1 MKIRI
6 YNNTLNPDLWQDG
19 NTLKPEIRDALL
31 TIAQDFYKDTELQAP
46 IEDIYM
52 LGSSANY
59 NWSPTSDID
68 LHVLIDFKK
77 LNIRTLNTSSHIDPE
92 YSKKLVDAITSNWNK
107 NHNVTIKGRRVE
119 IYIQDV
125 NEKNRSTGVYS
136 VLNNKWVM
144 MPQKIRVVLDNKLI
158 QQKYTT
164 MVLQIKEAIQ
174 EQNLDKLKNVLKAL
188 YNMREAGLSKT
199 GEYSV
204 ENIVFKTLRSKG
216 WIDQLKNTV
225 NKLYDSQV
233 SIKEIR

>member
-6 YNNTLNPDLWQDG
+6 YNNTLNPDLWQDS
-19 NTLKPEIRDALL
+19 NTLNPEIREALL
-31 TIAQDFYKDTELQAP
+31 KIAQDFYTDTELTAP

-77 LNIRTLNTSSHIDPE
+77 INSDVDLT
-92 YSKKLVDAITSNWNK
+92 KQLVDALKLNWNK

-119 IYIQDV
+119 VYIQDV

-136 VLNNKWVM
+136 VLNNKWVLV
-144 MPQKIRVVLDNKLI
+144 PQKIKIVLDNKLI
-158 QQKYTT
+158 QQKYTN
-164 MVLQIKEAIQ
+164 MVLQIKSAIK
-174 EQNLDKLKNVLKAL
+174 EENLDKLKNVLKML

-204 ENIVFKTLRSKG
+204 ENIVFKTLRSRG
-216 WIDQLKNTV
+216 FIDQLKNTV
-225 NKLYDSQV
+225 NKIYDSQV
-233 SIKEIR
+233 SVKQEDIKNNK

>member
-6 YNNTLNPDLWQDG
+6 YNNTLNPDFWQDS
-19 NTLKPEIRDALL
+19 NTLKPEIREALL
-31 TIAQDFYKDTELQAP
+31 KIAQDFYTDTELTAP

-68 LHVLIDFKK
+68 LHVLVDFKK
-77 LNIRTLNTSSHIDPE
+77 INSDVDLT
-92 YSKKLVDAITSNWNK
+92 KQLVDALKSNWNK

-119 IYIQDV
+119 VYIQDF

-136 VLNNKWVM
+136 VLNNKWVL

-158 QQKYTT
+158 QQKYTN
-164 MVLQIKEAIQ
+164 MVLQIKEAIK
-174 EQNLDKLKNVLKAL
+174 EENLDKLKNVLKML

-204 ENIVFKTLRSKG
+204 ENIVFKTLRSRG
-216 WIDQLKNTV
+216 FIDQLKNTV

-233 SIKEIR
+233 SIKEIK

>member
-6 YNNTLNPDLWQDG
+6 YNNTLNPDLWQDS
-19 NTLKPEIRDALL
+19 NTLNPEIREALL
-31 TIAQDFYKDTELQAP
+31 KIAQDFYTDTELTAP

-77 LNIRTLNTSSHIDPE
+77 INSDVDLT
-92 YSKKLVDAITSNWNK
+92 KQLVDALKSNWNK

-119 IYIQDV
+119 VYIQDV

-136 VLNNKWVM
+136 VLNNKWVLV
-144 MPQKIRVVLDNKLI
+144 PQKIKIVLDNKLI
-158 QQKYTT
+158 QQKYTN
-164 MVLQIKEAIQ
+164 MVLQIKSAIK
-174 EQNLDKLKNVLKAL
+174 EENLDKLKNVLKML

-204 ENIVFKTLRSKG
+204 ENIVFKTLRSRG
-216 WIDQLKNTV
+216 FIDQLKNTV
-225 NKLYDSQV
+225 NKIYDSQV
-233 SIKEIR
+233 SVKQEDIKNNK

>member
-6 YNNTLNPDLWQDG
+6 YNNTLNPDLWQDS
-19 NTLKPEIRDALL
+19 NTLKPEIREALL
-31 TIAQDFYKDTELQAP
+31 KIAQDFYTDTELTAP

-77 LNIRTLNTSSHIDPE
+77 INSDVDLT
-92 YSKKLVDAITSNWNK
+92 KQLVDALKSNWNK

-119 IYIQDV
+119 VYIQDV

-136 VLNNKWVM
+136 VLNNKWVL

-158 QQKYTT
+158 QQKYTN
-164 MVLQIKEAIQ
+164 MVLQIKAAIQ
-174 EQNLDKLKNVLKAL
+174 EQNLDKLKNVLKML

-199 GEYSV
+199 GEYSA
-204 ENIVFKTLRSKG
+204 ENIVFKTLRSRG
-216 WIDQLKNTV
+216 FIDQLKNTV

-233 SIKEIR
+233 SVKQEDIKNNK

>member
-6 YNNTLNPDLWQDG
+6 YNNTLNPDLWQDS
-19 NTLKPEIRDALL
+19 NTLKPEIREALL
-31 TIAQDFYKDTELQAP
+31 KIAQDFYTDTELTAP

-77 LNIRTLNTSSHIDPE
+77 INNDVDLT
-92 YSKKLVDAITSNWNK
+92 KQLVDALKANWNK

-119 IYIQDV
+119 VYIQDV

-136 VLNNKWVM
+136 VLNNKWVL

-158 QQKYTT
+158 QQKYTN
-164 MVLQIKEAIQ
+164 MVLQIKAAIQ
-174 EQNLDKLKNVLKAL
+174 EQNLDKLKNVLKML

-199 GEYSV
+199 GEYSA
-204 ENIVFKTLRSKG
+204 ENIVFKTLRSRG
-216 WIDQLKNTV
+216 FIDQLKNTV

-233 SIKEIR
+233 SVKQEDIKNNK

>member
-6 YNNTLNPDLWQDG
+6 YNNTLNPDLWQDS
-19 NTLKPEIRDALL
+19 NTLKPEVRESLL
-31 TIAQDFYKDTELQAP
+31 KTAQDFYKDTELTAP

-68 LHVLIDFKK
+68 LHVVIDFKK
-77 LNIRTLNTSSHIDPE
+77 INRDVDLT
-92 YSKKLVDAITSNWNK
+92 KQLVDALKSNWNK
-107 NHNVTIKGRRVE
+107 NHNVTIKGRRMEV
-119 IYIQDV
+119 YIQDI

-136 VLNNKWVM
+136 VLNNKWVL

-158 QQKYTT
+158 QQKYTNLA
-164 MVLQIKEAIQ
+164 LQIKLAIK
-174 EQNLDKLKNVLKAL
+174 EQNLDKLKNILKML
-188 YNMREAGLSKT
+188 YNMREAGLSKS

-204 ENIVFKTLRSKG
+204 ENIVFKTLRSRG
-216 WIDQLKNTV
+216 FIDLLKNTV

-233 SIKEIR
+233 SVQEIK

>member
-6 YNNTLNPDLWQDG
+6 YNNTLNPDLWQDS
-19 NTLKPEIRDALL
+19 NALKSEVREALL
-31 TIAQDFYKDTELQAP
+31 KIAQDFYKDTELTAP

-68 LHVLIDFKK
+68 LHVVVDFKK
-77 LNIRTLNTSSHIDPE
+77 INNDVDLT
-92 YSKKLVDAITSNWNK
+92 KQLVDALKSNWNK
-107 NHNVTIKGRRVE
+107 NHNVTIKNRRVE
-119 IYIQDV
+119 VYIQDI

-136 VLNNKWVM
+136 VLNNKWVL

-158 QQKYTT
+158 QQKYTN
-164 MVLQIKEAIQ
+164 MVLQIKTAIK
-174 EQNLDKLKNVLKAL
+174 EQNLDKLKNVLKLL

-204 ENIVFKTLRSKG
+204 ENIVFKTLRSRG
-216 WIDQLKNTV
+216 FIDQLKNAV

-233 SIKEIR
+233 SVKQ

>member
-6 YNNTLNPDLWQDG
+6 YNNTLNPDLWQDS
-19 NTLKPEIRDALL
+19 NTLKPEVRESLL
-31 TIAQDFYKDTELQAP
+31 KTAQDFYKDTELTAP

-68 LHVLIDFKK
+68 LHVVIDFKK
-77 LNIRTLNTSSHIDPE
+77 INRDVDLTKQLIDAL
-92 YSKKLVDAITSNWNK
+92 KSNWNK
-107 NHNVTIKGRRVE
+107 NHNVTIKGRRMEV
-119 IYIQDV
+119 YIQDI

-136 VLNNKWVM
+136 VLNNKWVL

-158 QQKYTT
+158 QQKYTNLA
-164 MVLQIKEAIQ
+164 LQIKLAIK
-174 EQNLDKLKNVLKAL
+174 EQNLDKLKNILKML
-188 YNMREAGLSKT
+188 YNMREAGLSKS

-204 ENIVFKTLRSKG
+204 ENIVFKTLRSRG
-216 WIDQLKNTV
+216 FIDLLKNTV

-233 SIKEIR
+233 SVQEIK

>member
-6 YNNTLNPDLWQDG
+6 YNNTLNPDLWQDS
-19 NTLKPEIRDALL
+19 NTLKPEVRESLL
-31 TIAQDFYKDTELQAP
+31 KTAQDFYKDTELTAP

-68 LHVLIDFKK
+68 LHVVIDFKK
-77 LNIRTLNTSSHIDPE
+77 INRDVDLT
-92 YSKKLVDAITSNWNK
+92 KQLVDALKSNWNK
-107 NHNVTIKGRRVE
+107 NHNVTIKGRRMEV
-119 IYIQDV
+119 YIQDI

-136 VLNNKWVM
+136 VLNNKWVL

-158 QQKYTT
+158 QQKYTNLA
-164 MVLQIKEAIQ
+164 LQIKLAIK
-174 EQNLDKLKNVLKAL
+174 EQNLDKLKNILKML
-188 YNMREAGLSKT
+188 YNMREVGLSKS

-204 ENIVFKTLRSKG
+204 ENIVFKTLRSRG
-216 WIDQLKNTV
+216 FIDLLKNTV

-233 SIKEIR
+233 SVQEIK